1 MSMHK
6 YFRFMLVLLL
16 PVIAGCSGMG
26 TIGFSQDNP
35 ESINRLLE
43 EHEYA
48 RARQLTSKHAS
59 LDTPELQTRIIKQEA
74 SFEENTYS
82 EARTLESENDLL
94 GAVQLLSS
102 ALQKLPHSASLRK
115 LRNTIEQERVKQLQT
130 NEREQLIVRAKY
142 ALNQQQLYRKQANLE
157 SPSLGQR
164 WENQRNQKETITLST
179 QLLQHGQQA
188 MDEDKADLAKTCL
201 LLSQALN
208 ETPEVDAL
216 LSIIHTDEESRKQV
230 NKQEN
235 RLAQKKVNIRKE
247 KNRKKEQQDQKKKT
261 EVLLAETQQAL
272 AKDDLQVARA
282 AFVQIPPS
290 AVSDSIVQATQD
302 DLDHAVDVYVGKLIT
317 QGDTQYRADNVLL
330 AVRTWT
336 KALSLDPDNR
346 ELRERVER
354 ANKVLARLEEL
365 KRQQHRQ
372 NPLLNLP
379 IKPTRVRATSASPQR

>member
-1 MSMHK
+1 
-6 YFRFMLVLLL
+6 MLVLLL
-16 PVIAGCSGMG
+16 PVIAGCSGME

-48 RARQLTSKHAS
+48 RARQLTSKYAF
-59 LDTPELQTRIIKQEA
+59 LDTPELQARIGKQEA
-74 SFEENTYS
+74 SFEENIYS
-82 EARTLESENDLL
+82 EARTLESGNDLL

-102 ALQKLPHSASLRK
+102 ALQKVPYSASLRE
-115 LRNTIEQERVKQLQT
+115 LRNTLEQERVKQLQT
-130 NEREQLIVRAKY
+130 NEREQLIIRAKY

-164 WENQRNQKETITLST
+164 WEYQRNQKEAIALST
-179 QLLQHGQQA
+179 QLLEHGQQA
-188 MDEDKADLAKTCL
+188 MNEDRTDLAKTCL
-201 LLSQALN
+201 QLSQALN

-216 LSIIHTDEESRKQV
+216 LSTIHTDEESRKQA

-282 AFVQIPPS
+282 TFVQIPPS
-290 AVSDSIVQATQD
+290 AVSDSMVQATQD
-302 DLDHAVDVYVGKLIT
+302 DLDHAIDVYVGKLIT

-372 NPLLNLP
+372 TPVLNLP
-379 IKPTRVRATSASPQR
+379 VKPTRVRATSSSPQR

>member
-1 MSMHK
+1 MIMHK
-6 YFRFMLVLLL
+6 CIRLMLVLLL

-26 TIGFSQDNP
+26 TIGLSQDNP

-59 LDTPELQTRIIKQEA
+59 LDTPELQTRISKQEA

-82 EARTLESENDLL
+82 EARALESGNDLL

-102 ALQKLPHSASLRK
+102 ALQKIPHSVSLRE
-115 LRNTIEQERVKQLQT
+115 LRNTIEQERVTLLQT
-130 NEREQLIVRAKY
+130 NERDQLIARAEY

-164 WENQRNQKETITLST
+164 WENQRHQKEAMTLST
-179 QLLQHGQQA
+179 QLLEHGQQA
-188 MDEDKADLAKTCL
+188 LDEDKPDLAKTCL
-201 LLSQALN
+201 QLSRALN

-216 LSIIHTDEESRKQV
+216 LSIIDTDEESRKLAT
-230 NKQEN
+230 KQEN
-235 RLAQKKVNIRKE
+235 RLAQKKVTIRKE
-247 KNRKKEQQDQKKKT
+247 KNREKEQQDQKKKT

-290 AVSDSIVQATQD
+290 AVSDSMVQATQN
-302 DLDHAVDVYVGKLIT
+302 DLDHAVDVHVGKLIT
-317 QGDTQYRADNVLL
+317 EGDTQYRADNVLL

-372 NPLLNLP
+372 SPALNLP
-379 IKPTRVRATSASPQR
+379 VKPTRVRATSSSPQR

>member
-1 MSMHK
+1 MHK
-6 YFRFMLVLLL
+6 CFRFMLVLLL

-26 TIGFSQDNP
+26 TIGLPQDNP

-48 RARQLTSKHAS
+48 RARQLTSKYAA
-59 LDTPELQTRIIKQEA
+59 LDTPELQTRISKEEA
-74 SFEENTYS
+74 SFEESTYS
-82 EARTLESENDLL
+82 EARTLESGNDLL

-102 ALQKLPHSASLRK
+102 TLQKIPHSTSLRE

-130 NEREQLIVRAKY
+130 NERDQLIARAEY

-164 WENQRNQKETITLST
+164 WEHQRHQKEAITLST
-179 QLLQHGQQA
+179 QLLEHGQQA
-188 MDEDKADLAKTCL
+188 LDEDKPDLAKTCL
-201 LLSQALN
+201 QLSQALN

-216 LSIIHTDEESRKQV
+216 LSIIDTDEESRKQAT
-230 NKQEN
+230 KQEN
-235 RLAQKKVNIRKE
+235 RLAQKKVTTRKE
-247 KNRKKEQQDQKKKT
+247 KNREKEQQDQKKKT

-290 AVSDSIVQATQD
+290 AASDSMVQATQN
-302 DLDHAVDVYVGKLIT
+302 DLDHAVDVHVGKLIT

-336 KALSLDPDNR
+336 RALSLDPDNR

-365 KRQQHRQ
+365 KRQQLRQ
-372 NPLLNLP
+372 SPALNLP
-379 IKPTRVRATSASPQR
+379 VKPTRVKATSSSPQR

>member
-1 MSMHK
+1 MHK
-6 YFRFMLVLLL
+6 CFRFMLVLLL

-26 TIGFSQDNP
+26 TIGLPQDNP

-48 RARQLTSKHAS
+48 RARQLTSKYAA
-59 LDTPELQTRIIKQEA
+59 LDTPELQTRISKEEA
-74 SFEENTYS
+74 SFEESTYS
-82 EARTLESENDLL
+82 EARTLESGNDLL

-102 ALQKLPHSASLRK
+102 TLQKIPHSTSLRE

-130 NEREQLIVRAKY
+130 NERDQLIARAEY

-164 WENQRNQKETITLST
+164 WENQRQQKEAITLST
-179 QLLQHGQQA
+179 QLLEHGQQA
-188 MDEDKADLAKTCL
+188 LDEDKPDLAKTCL
-201 LLSQALN
+201 QLSQALN
-208 ETPEVDAL
+208 ETPEADAL
-216 LSIIHTDEESRKQV
+216 LSIIDTDEESRKQAT
-230 NKQEN
+230 KQEN
-235 RLAQKKVNIRKE
+235 RLAQKKITTRKE
-247 KNRKKEQQDQKKKT
+247 KNREKEQQDQKKKT

-290 AVSDSIVQATQD
+290 AASDSMVQATQN
-302 DLDHAVDVYVGKLIT
+302 DLDHAVDVHVGKLIT

-336 KALSLDPDNR
+336 RALSLDPDNR

-365 KRQQHRQ
+365 KRQQLRQ
-372 NPLLNLP
+372 SPALNLP
-379 IKPTRVRATSASPQR
+379 VKPTRVKATSSSPQR